1 MAQQASA
8 PRTQLPAVIK
18 YDGDMAVMLA
28 QLPEI
33 YGVTIGVIT
42 ATKSR
47 VDCQNKVSRTTT
59 YCMFSSVKQ
68 LAALRPRSINSYG

>member
-47 VDCQNKVSRTTT
+47 VDCQK
-59 YCMFSSVKQ
+59 
-68 LAALRPRSINSYG
+68 